1 MYMIRIT
8 SPECQIQ
15 ARHWSCTKLFPSEFR
30 NLDEHA
36 TTSSA
41 NQPFTRMRA
50 HSALSACPRTRS
62 QIAETD
68 SARMNHLRLS
78 DLENLVVVLVRP
90 RNPQNIGAA
99 ARAMTNFGAPHLRL
113 VNPYRLA
120 FHDATSAVGASA
132 VLKAAKEF
140 SSVADAVSDCT
151 HVIGTTAVRDRALSR
166 PVHTLDKESG
176 AAIRTRLQQ
185 GRVALLFGS
194 EKTGLSNDDFSHC
207 HSLLTISTRQEQI
220 SMNLGQAVAVCLYE
234 LARSN
239 PAQSSEGNVELP
251 TAVQTEQITEILL
264 DSLRISG
271 YIKPG
276 TGKMFEKK
284 TRQLILRLNLKAYD
298 AKLLLGMVRQISW
311 KLRQPPKN

>member
-1 MYMIRIT
+1 
-8 SPECQIQ
+8 
-15 ARHWSCTKLFPSEFR
+15 
-30 NLDEHA
+30 
-36 TTSSA
+36 
-41 NQPFTRMRA
+41 
-50 HSALSACPRTRS
+50 
-62 QIAETD
+62 
-68 SARMNHLRLS
+68 MNRLPLS

-113 VNPYRLA
+113 VNPYKLA

-140 SSVADAVSDCT
+140 ESVADAVSDCM
-151 HVIGTTAVRDRALSR
+151 HVIGTTAVRDRALNQ
-166 PVHTLDKESG
+166 PVHTLDKDSG
-176 AAIRTRLQQ
+176 TAIRTHLAD

-207 HSLLTISTRQEQI
+207 HTLLTISTRQEQI

-234 LARSN
+234 LARS
-239 PAQSSEGNVELP
+239 SSAPRSEEVIDLP
-251 TAVQTEQITEILL
+251 TAAETEQITELLL

-276 TGKMFEKK
+276 TSKMFEKK

-311 KLRQPPKN
+311 KLRQPPKS